1 MVSFSKTLNSNLL
14 LVAQSI
20 FQDLATPQQASNDQY
35 NIINFLGGSGP
46 YKHGSRYGISTDIPQ
61 GCVVEQVQMI
71 SRHGERFPSKGDG
84 AYFDTVMEVFNSYK
98 KNNQFKGDLYFL
110 NDYKYFVTDKAS
122 YEKETSPTNSEGTYA
137 GTSNAL
143 RHGAYF
149 RQRYGSLYSNDT
161 TFTIF
166 TTNSG
171 RCYQTANYF
180 ARGFLGDEYSEDN
193 VEYVVVDEDKK
204 MGGNSITPRYACQS
218 LDNVNNDH
226 ISNQFDKSYLQG
238 ILDRW
243 LVDNPGLNLTTNQV
257 SSLFLWIAFEL
268 NVKGSSPFAPLFTNE
283 EYIKNGYRND
293 LVNYYSIG
301 QGNNLSIVVGSPM
314 VKASL
319 KLLQDQ
325 DQKII
330 IMFTHDTD
338 MEFYL
343 SSMGLINPPQDLPT
357 DHIPFPNPYNAAE
370 LFPQGGRT
378 YLEKLKCG
386 SNEYVRFIMNDA
398 VVPLPGC
405 QNGVGFSCEFQNFT
419 NLINK
424 RLNGVDYKTQCN
436 VTGPS
441 DLTFFWDYKENKYD
455 APLIDQ

>member
-1 MVSFSKTLNSNLL
+1 MVSFPKVLNSNLL

-35 NIINFLGGSGP
+35 SIINFLGGSGP
-46 YKHGSRYGISTDIPQ
+46 YKQGSRYGISIDIPN
-61 GCVVEQVQMI
+61 GCSVEQVQMI

-84 AYFDTVMEVFNSYK
+84 QFFDTIMESFKSYG
-98 KNNQFKGDLYFL
+98 QPFKGDLSFL
-110 NDYKYFVTDKAS
+110 NNYEYFVKDKDY

-143 RHGAYF
+143 RHGTYF
-149 RQRYGSLYSNDT
+149 RQRYNDLYDNTT
-161 TFTIF
+161 TFTVF
-166 TTNSG
+166 TSNSG

-180 ARGFLGDEYSEDN
+180 ARGFLGDTYNEDD
-193 VEYVVVDEDKK
+193 VEIVVIDEDKK
-204 MGGNSITPRYACQS
+204 MGGNSLTPRYACNA
-218 LDNVNNDH
+218 LNNINNDH
-226 ISNQFDKSYLQG
+226 ISNQFDKSYLQD
-238 ILDRW
+238 ILNRW

-257 SSLFLWIAFEL
+257 SGLFLWIAFEL
-268 NVKGSSPFAPLFTNE
+268 NVRGSSPFSDLFTNE

-301 QGNNLSIVVGSPM
+301 QGNNLSIVVGSPL

-319 KLLQDQ
+319 RLLQES

-330 IMFTHDTD
+330 PMFTHDTD
-338 MEFYL
+338 MEFYF
-343 SSMGLINPPQDLPT
+343 SSLGLINPEKDLPT
-357 DHIPFPNPYNAAE
+357 DHVQFPNPYSAAE

-386 SNEYVRFIMNDA
+386 SNQYIRFIMNDA
-398 VVPLPGC
+398 VLPFPGC
-405 QNGVGFSCEFQNFT
+405 QNGIGFSCEFNQYIE
-419 NLINK
+419 LINSRMK
-424 RLNGVDYKTQCN
+424 NVDYGKQCN
-436 VTGPS
+436 VTGPA
-441 DLTFFWDYKENKYD
+441 DLTFFWDYKQQHYD